1 MVFLDK
7 LFKGLM
13 TPSASPPHRDAYQ
26 RVKVGTCIVLLEAAA
41 ADDELSDAEVSKIVE
56 LLKHRFEL
64 EEDDAK
70 ELIAISKEER
80 SKAVDLWKFTNM
92 LNEALTIEQKY
103 QVAEMVWSVIFSDK
117 TLDKFEDHLAHKL
130 ISLLNL
136 EHAKFMD
143 IKIRVKK
150 NLGLL

>member
-1 MVFLDK
+1 MGFLDK
-7 LFKGLM
+7 IFKGM
-13 TPSASPPHRDAYQ
+13 VSPETHPSNQDAYH
-26 RVKVGTCIVLLEAAA
+26 RVKVGTCVVLLEVAA
-41 ADDELSDAEVSKIVE
+41 ADDTLSDMEITKIVE
-56 LLKHRFEL
+56 LLKHRFDL
-64 EEDDAK
+64 DDEETK

-103 QVAEMVWSVIFSDK
+103 QVAEMVWSVIFSDSA
-117 TLDKFEDHLAHKL
+117 LDKFEDHLAHKL

-143 IKIRVKK
+143 IKIKVKK
-150 NLGLL
+150 NLGVL

>member
-1 MVFLDK
+1 MGFLDK
-7 LFKGLM
+7 IFKGM
-13 TPSASPPHRDAYQ
+13 GSASGIPSQQDTYN
-26 RVKVGTCIVLLEAAA
+26 RVKIGTCVVLLEVAA
-41 ADDELSDAEVSKIVE
+41 ADDELSEPEIVKIVA
-56 LLKHRFEL
+56 LLKHRFDL
-64 EEDDAK
+64 EDEDAK

-103 QVAEMVWSVIFSDK
+103 QVAEMAWSVIFSDR

-150 NLGLL
+150 THGIL

>member
-1 MVFLDK
+1 MGFFDK
-7 LFKGLM
+7 VFKGM
-13 TPSASPPHRDAYQ
+13 GSAAASPAHQDAYH
-26 RVKVGTCIVLLEAAA
+26 RVKVGTCVVLLEVAA
-41 ADDELSDAEVSKIVE
+41 ADDMISDAEISKIVE
-56 LLKHRFEL
+56 MLKRRFEL
-64 EEDDAK
+64 EDEDAK

-92 LNEALTIEQKY
+92 LNETLTIEQKY
-103 QVAEMVWSVIFSDK
+103 QVAEMAWNVIFSDK

-150 NLGLL
+150 THSVM